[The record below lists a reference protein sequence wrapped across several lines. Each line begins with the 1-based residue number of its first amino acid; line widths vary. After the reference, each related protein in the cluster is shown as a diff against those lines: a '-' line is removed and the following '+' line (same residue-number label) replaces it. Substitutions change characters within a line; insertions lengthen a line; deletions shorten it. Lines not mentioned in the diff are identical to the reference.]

1 MKTYSTAF
9 YKVLGQLFYGI
20 AAADKKVLAEEYY
33 ALKKIL
39 ETEWPMADAFKNST
53 TSVDIQHILTE
64 FKTLY
69 KKEQVA
75 PETWLEA
82 FFSFKKKNETLFTK
96 SLNQLILNTAH
107 TIANSFAR
115 KNKSELIM
123 LAKLDLELNKE

>member
-75 PETWLEA
+75 PETCLRP
-82 FFSFKKKNETLFTK
+82 FLVLRRKTK
-96 SLNQLILNTAH
+96 HFLPKA
-107 TIANSFAR
+107 
-115 KNKSELIM
+115 
-123 LAKLDLELNKE
+123 